1 MQWVPALGILIWDQ
15 NTLVA
20 LRRIQEMVLISTVM
34 VVITIQT
41 VTEII
46 MIPTVMMVIMIPTVM
61 VVIMILTVMVVI
73 MTTTTG
79 SIQVDTIRIATGI
92 IPATATTGIQAT
104 LTPIRLPTPR
114 P

>member
-1 MQWVPALGILIWDQ
+1 MQWVPPLGILIWDQ
-15 NTLVA
+15 NTMVA

-41 VTEII
+41 VTE
-46 MIPTVMMVIMIPTVM
+46 VIMIPTVM

-79 SIQVDTIRIATGI
+79 SIQVDTIRIAAGI

>member
-1 MQWVPALGILIWDQ
+1 LQWVPALGILIWGQ
-15 NTLVA
+15 NTLLA

-34 VVITIQT
+34 VVIK
-41 VTEII
+41 
-46 MIPTVMMVIMIPTVM
+46 IPTVMVVIKIPTVM